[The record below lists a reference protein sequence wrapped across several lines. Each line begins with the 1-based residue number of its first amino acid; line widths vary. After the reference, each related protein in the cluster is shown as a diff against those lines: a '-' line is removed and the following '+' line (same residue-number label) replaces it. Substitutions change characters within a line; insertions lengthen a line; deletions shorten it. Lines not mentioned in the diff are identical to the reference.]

1 MDRLTPGPIEAFWD
15 LARRHGKISSAVP
28 TYFGPSTLEVLPPP
42 AWSFGATPEQADALL
57 ALVLDGTKT
66 ATASAL
72 SDYESEGEAL
82 PSPGTLSIVVDGAGK
97 PRVLIVTTRVD
108 VVAFDEV
115 DAEHARLEGEGDLSL
130 SYWRAAHQEFFS
142 ATGSWSPDMQVVLE
156 RFEIVHRED

>member
-1 MDRLTPGPIEAFWD
+1 MPLAFDWRDTAID
-15 LARRHGKISSAVP
+15 LGNTQLKR
-28 TYFGPSTLEVLPPP
+28 
-42 AWSFGATPEQADALL
+42 
-57 ALVLDGTKT
+57 
-66 ATASAL
+66 
-72 SDYESEGEAL
+72 L

-97 PRVLIVTTRVD
+97 PRVLIVTTRVE